1 MLYCAA
7 AMFILVPKWDELR
20 GVKTS
25 LPIRE
30 L

>member
-1 MLYCAA
+1 MLYSAA

-20 GVKTS
+20 GVKPS
-25 LPIRE
+25 QVIKE